1 LALQVDLV
9 LEARQVLVP
18 ALVVDLGDHVGREVD
33 DLLEVLRREVEEV
46 AQAGGHALEVPD
58 VGDGSGELDVA
69 HALTADLRAGDL
81 DATPLADDALVAHAL
96 VLAAV
101 ALPVPGG
108 TEDPLAEQA
117 VLLGLERA
125 VVDRLGLLHLSVR
138 PATDLRCRGQADV
151 ELVEDIDVE
160 QGFLLPS
167 VCHRVESK
175 QGRRGCR
182 DGDAAAAAAFR
193 CRRRCWRPDDG
204 TGRYRARRRPG
215 TPPRR
220 RHAARWRC
228 PPRRVPRRSGTATAS
243 PS

>member
-1 LALQVDLV
+1 LQVEGLQALLDGLGPHVALEVDAVAALQLAVEQLVALEVTDLEVLEAVPDRVETVEVLVGALADLRHLALGGLAELLAGVGLRAGLLELGEVLVEALGARLDVGVALALDVLALQVDLV

-108 TEDPLAEQA
+108 T
-117 VLLGLERA
+117 
-125 VVDRLGLLHLSVR
+125 
-138 PATDLRCRGQADV
+138 
-151 ELVEDIDVE
+151 
-160 QGFLLPS
+160 
-167 VCHRVESK
+167 
-175 QGRRGCR
+175 
-182 DGDAAAAAAFR
+182 
-193 CRRRCWRPDDG
+193 
-204 TGRYRARRRPG
+204 
-215 TPPRR
+215 
-220 RHAARWRC
+220 
-228 PPRRVPRRSGTATAS
+228 
-243 PS
+243 